1 MEWYVDKVDL
11 GGSEFTRQAGEASRL
26 LKALSNESRLLVLC
40 FLVEAGELSVGELTE
55 RVGLSQSA
63 LSQHLAK
70 LREEGLVA
78 TRKESQSVFYR
89 VCDPKAE
96 QVLALLHQ
104 IYCPELGQD
113 VRAANGTGENA

>member
-1 MEWYVDKVDL
+1 MEKHVSEIDVS
-11 GGSEFTRQAGEASRL
+11 GSPFILQAGEATRL
-26 LKALSNESRLLVLC
+26 LKVMANESRLLVLC
-40 FLVEAGELSVGELTE
+40 FLAEAGELSAGVLTE

-96 QVLALLHQ
+96 QVLALLQH
-104 IYCPELGQD
+104 IYCPELGQGD
-113 VRAANGTGENA
+113 QPAQETGEKA